1 MMAPFVTAH
10 AGVPGL
16 SQLLNLP
23 KPASVD
29 FGALSVTRL
38 GEMEAAG
45 DEILECCRVL
55 ARTGDNIVGEVLRDQ
70 GKFYEWNHYPDGDV
84 FDHETHSQYYY
95 HAHPQDLRGGEHGHF
110 HTFLRPK
117 GMPPGSGPAPVP
129 DLEPPADDNEALSHL
144 IGISMDEFGVPLRLF
159 TTNRWVTGEVWYAA
173 ADVCAMLDR
182 FLIDHARPSWPVNRW
197 IGAMIRLYRP
207 QIAAMI
213 AARDGA
219 VAAWQDA
226 YPDRNAFEDRELEI
240 TSVMEI
246 SVDEQIARAGEALAA
261 KG

>member
-1 MMAPFVTAH
+1 MVPFVTAH

-23 KPASVD
+23 KPAAVD

-38 GEMEAAG
+38 GEMAAAG

-55 ARTGDNIVGEVLRDQ
+55 ARTSDNIVGEVLRDQ
-70 GKFYEWNHYPDGDV
+70 GKFYQWNHYPGGDV

-95 HAHPQDLRGGEHGHF
+95 HSHERPDEHGHF

-117 GMPPGSGPAPVP
+117 GMPPGIKPAPVP
-129 DLEPPADDNEALSHL
+129 DLELPEEENEALSHL
-144 IGISMDEFGVPLRLF
+144 IAISMDEFGVPIRLF
-159 TTNRWVTGEVWYAA
+159 TTNRWVTGEIWYAA
-173 ADVCAMLDR
+173 ADVRAMLDR

-207 QIAAMI
+207 HITALI
-213 AARDGA
+213 DARDGA
-219 VAAWQDA
+219 MAAWQDA

-246 SVDEQIARAGEALAA
+246 SVDEQIAEIRRALAA
-261 KG
+261 KA